1 MTDLNTAPAPRR
13 RRRQYAKGLTTALDT
28 LVTLAGQLH
37 QQQVGTAAEANGT
50 RSTDVLAKAF
60 EIYTQTYGETPE
72 AAGLMSTLA
81 DYHAD
86 FGEHGRTS
94 ELLESIIEYRR
105 LTGDDIGQAD
115 ALRRVASSYSTQGRV
130 DEALVSRREAR
141 MILVEHLNSP
151 ALSVFES
158 LVNDEA
164 ALAGDCQ
171 KAPEAAD
178 LAVEVTEPKRGE
190 VYWAKLPQ
198 FPNDPHQPR
207 PVVVVSPTRHNSRS
221 SSIHVAPIYSRS
233 SGHRCNLPVPFK
245 SGGLNDGS
253 VIQCNRLCSI
263 EKSLLRG
270 NLIGTLSQEVVDEV
284 LRIGVDALNPR
295 NYEGS

>member
-1 MTDLNTAPAPRR
+1 MTDLNTAPAPR

-28 LVTLAGQLH
+28 LTTLAGQLH

-60 EIYTQTYGETPE
+60 EIYLQTYGETPE

-105 LTGDDIGQAD
+105 LTGDDVGEAD
-115 ALRRVASSYSTQGRV
+115 ALRRAASSYSIQGRA
-130 DEALVSRREAR
+130 DDAQIAR
-141 MILVEHLNSP
+141 QKARGILVAHLNSP
-151 ALSVFES
+151 ALTVFES

-164 ALAGDCQ
+164 VLAGDCQ
-171 KAPEAAD
+171 KAPDDSALVAEIS
-178 LAVEVTEPKRGE
+178 EPKRGE

-207 PVVVVSPTRHNSRS
+207 PVVVVSPTRHNARS
-221 SSIHVAPIYSRS
+221 SSIHVAPIYSRT
-233 SGHRCNLPVPFK
+233 SGHRCNLPIPFK
-245 SGGLNDGS
+245 SGGLSDGS
-253 VIQCNRLCSI
+253 VIQCNRVCAI

-270 NLIGTLSQEVVDEV
+270 TLIATLQSDVVDEV